1 MVKKY
6 KKNLNCSYTL
16 GMTITIELLKERLEF
31 VERVFVHSKIIKND
45 VFNDLEK
52 QCLKNN
58 IPIIY
63 NDKVFNV
70 LSDKENCFVIGEF
83 KKYET
88 GLNRNSNHLVLV
100 NPSNAGNLG
109 TIMRTMTGF
118 NFSDLVIISP
128 GVDSFDP
135 KTIRASMGAV
145 FHLNIKY
152 YNSFNDYL
160 KEYKRMVYPL
170 MLEAETLVAEVVEEE
185 PYSLVFGNEA
195 TGLDSEYLNKG
206 IPLVIK
212 HSSNIDSLNLP
223 IAVSITLY
231 ELTKKKHF

>member
-1 MVKKY
+1 
-6 KKNLNCSYTL
+6 
-16 GMTITIELLKERLEF
+16 
-31 VERVFVHSKIIKND
+31 
-45 VFNDLEK
+45 
-52 QCLKNN
+52 
-58 IPIIY
+58 
-63 NDKVFNV
+63 
-70 LSDKENCFVIGEF
+70 
-83 KKYET
+83 
-88 GLNRNSNHLVLV
+88 
-100 NPSNAGNLG
+100 
-109 TIMRTMTGF
+109 
-118 NFSDLVIISP
+118 
-128 GVDSFDP
+128 
-135 KTIRASMGAV
+135 MGAV